1 MEGGRHRRRHAACGT
16 YVTTLSIVFA
26 RLGSRDVL
34 IQLTFMVSSFSPR
47 RAAQVGEVFV
57 EFGESD
63 GAHKAAL
70 ALRNR
75 QFSGRTVT
83 CAFHDEGQYAEGVL
97 A

>member
-1 MEGGRHRRRHAACGT
+1 M
-16 YVTTLSIVFA
+16 
-26 RLGSRDVL
+26 
-34 IQLTFMVSSFSPR
+34 
-47 RAAQVGEVFV
+47 GEVFV
-57 EFGESD
+57 EFGDAD

-83 CAFHDEGQYAEGVL
+83 CSFWDEAKYAEGTL